1 MNEYIF
7 EIVIICGLI
16 LANGVFAMSELAI
29 VSAKKIRLQQMKE
42 EGRWT
47 AGIALEL
54 ANNHDR
60 LLPTVQIGIT
70 LIGIF
75 AGAFG
80 GATLA
85 QNLEVWFATIAWI
98 QPHQEAAAI
107 FVVVGS
113 ITYLSLIIG
122 ELVPKRIAL
131 HHAETIACWTAPLMK
146 AISIIGAPLVFI
158 MSISTNMVL
167 KIFRIGP
174 STNPLVTDEEVGMI
188 VEEGA
193 KAGIFEETEKDMVK
207 KVLRLDDRPVSL
219 VMTNRTDIVWYDAT
233 QSAAQNWKRIIT
245 SSHSYFPVCDGDLN
259 KVLGMG
265 SIKRALSHDPT
276 LSAEPDMK
284 VLLSKPIYV
293 PNTVAILDVLE
304 LFKSTGQKHA
314 LVVDEYGST
323 RGLVTFHDIAEA
335 IIGEIELDN
344 HDPQSSIIKQADGI
358 WLAGGATSLDDLE
371 ESIKGY
377 RILEDLPPDIHTLAG
392 YIFHKAEHI
401 PQAGEK
407 FSWEQWRYEIL
418 TMHNNQVV
426 QVRIDK
432 SQ

>member
-1 MNEYIF
+1 
-7 EIVIICGLI
+7 
-16 LANGVFAMSELAI
+16 MSELAI

-42 EGRWT
+42 AGRRT

-54 ANNHDR
+54 SNNHDR

-70 LIGIF
+70 LVGIF

-85 QNLEVWFATIAWI
+85 QNLAVWFKTISWI

-131 HHAETIACWTAPLMK
+131 HNAETIACWTAPLMK
-146 AISIIGAPLVFI
+146 AVSIIGAPLVFI
-158 MSISTNMVL
+158 MSVSTNVVL
-167 KIFRIGP
+167 KIFRIKP
-174 STNPLVTDEEVGMI
+174 STDAIVTDEEVGMI

-219 VMTNRTDIVWYDAT
+219 VMTNRTDIVWYNT
-233 QSAAQNWKRIIT
+233 QKSSQENWQQIIA
-245 SSHSYFPVCDGDLN
+245 SSHSYFPVCEGDIN

-265 SIKRALSHDPT
+265 SIKRALNHDEK
-276 LSAEPDMK
+276 LSSEPDMK
-284 VLLSKPIYV
+284 VLLSKPVYV
-293 PNTVAILDVLE
+293 PITVPILDVLE

-323 RGLVTFHDIAEA
+323 RGLVTFYDIAAA
-335 IIGEIELDN
+335 IIGEIDLNEN
-344 HDPQSSIIKQADGI
+344 DPEVSILKQDDGG
-358 WLAGGATSLDDLE
+358 WLVGGAASLDDVQ

-377 RILEDLPPDIHTLAG
+377 VTTDELPPDIHTLAG
-392 YIFHKAEHI
+392 YIFHMAEHI
-401 PQAGEK
+401 PKVGEK
-407 FSWEQWRYEIL
+407 FTW
-418 TMHNNQVV
+418 HNWNYNIVSMKRNQII

-432 SQ
+432 S